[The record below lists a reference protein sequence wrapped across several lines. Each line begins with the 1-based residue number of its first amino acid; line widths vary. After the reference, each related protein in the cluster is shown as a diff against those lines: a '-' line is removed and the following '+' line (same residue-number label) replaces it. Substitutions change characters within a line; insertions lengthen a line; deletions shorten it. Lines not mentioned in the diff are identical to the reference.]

1 MKHTITVQFK
11 TDSRLTEKQM
21 DNLIS
26 MIALQLDEP
35 QDLDGNDEEWRAGD
49 ISFHWTATLGDSLQ
63 ERRASNDTN
72 KERKRFITLC
82 LDK

>member
-35 QDLDGNDEEWRAGD
+35 QDIDGNDEAWTARE
-49 ISFHWTATLGDSLQ
+49 ISFHWTDRHAG
-63 ERRASNDTN
+63 
-72 KERKRFITLC
+72 RFFTREES
-82 LDK
+82 K